1 MAQRLDVRYITCY
14 TDGSAAREV
23 APVEPFHTLKLPR
36 VKKHKRLVLH
46 VDPVAICGTV
56 LSLVLIV
63 SMIVGAV
70 QLNRARQEAARMEAY
85 VQTLRRE
92 NEELTVKYRDGIDMD
107 HVMQTAKAL
116 GLVPVEQVKHITI
129 RVPEGPQPQQQL
141 SFWEQVYT
149 FLTGLF
155 A

>member
-36 VKKHKRLVLH
+36 VKKHRRLVVH
-46 VDPVAICGTV
+46 VDPIAICGTV

-129 RVPEGPQPQQQL
+129 RVPEGPQPQQL

>member
-23 APVEPFHTLKLPR
+23 ALVEPFHTLKLPR
-36 VKKHKRLVLH
+36 VKKQKRLVLH
-46 VDPVAICGTV
+46 VDPIAICGIV

-70 QLNRARQEAARMEAY
+70 QLDQARREATRMEAY
-85 VQTLRRE
+85 VQTLRQE
-92 NEELTVKYRDGIDMD
+92 NQELTQKYRDGIDME
-107 HVMQTAKAL
+107 HVMQTARAL

-129 RVPEGPQPQQQL
+129 RFPEEVQPQQQL

-149 FLTGLF
+149 
-155 A
+155 